1 VQTRDSAAT
10 GHFVY
15 AVRTTG
21 VYCQPACS
29 SRLAKRQNVEFFND
43 AHQAEAAGYRACKRC
58 AGGTQ
63 RPTPQRSGGPR
74 LPPDRSQRPAP
85 NLDQLSAD
93 LNLSPFHLH
102 RLFKAETG
110 LTPKAYASAFRAR
123 RLREAWRLR
132 PVSPRPSMTPATT
145 PTAASMKVPPSAWA
159 CAP

>member
-58 AGGTQ
+58 AGG
-63 RPTPQRSGGPR
+63 
-74 LPPDRSQRPAP
+74 SQR
-85 NLDQLSAD
+85 
-93 LNLSPFHLH
+93 
-102 RLFKAETG
+102 
-110 LTPKAYASAFRAR
+110 YASEVVARAC
-123 RLREAWRLR
+123 RLIEASDRHLT
-132 PVSPRPSMTPATT
+132 STS
-145 PTAASMKVPPSAWA
+145 
-159 CAP
+159 